1 MWHAIVIDKFNKINK
16 EVITMKKAKK
26 YAAILLA
33 VLMIA
38 TAFTACGGSDNG
50 GDGKVVMNVALA
62 GDIVR
67 LDPAFAYDN
76 DTSIVIDNICE
87 GLLCHDEN
95 NALKCNLA
103 ESWEAA
109 DPTTYVYH
117 LRQDVKFSD
126 GSDMT
131 VDDVVYSLQRHMD
144 ENLGSYM
151 NWFFEN
157 VESIEAT
164 GDYEVTVKLSQPDAN
179 WQYVLA
185 TSAGMIVKKDYA
197 EEKGEDFGSADGGI
211 IGTGPFKYES
221 WTSGSKVV
229 LTKNENYWDSSAKT
243 NVDEIDFS
251 IISDDTTLSTALKSG
266 QIDMAANFSTNLL
279 DTLHGYDNVTVCDNP
294 GMGIHYIAFNTA
306 REPFDDINVRK
317 AISYAI
323 DIDSISDNIVKETG
337 TKGGQLPMTDSLF
350 TVEPE
355 RWQEYVESL
364 PGHVYDLEKAKEY
377 MAKSSVPEGFSCNVL
392 VSQADSQRYDVAL
405 VLQQSL
411 SQIGIDVEVV
421 SVTSDELY
429 SYQFGNILDK
439 DGVRDY
445 DMLVATWGAD
455 YPDPSGNL
463 YPLYTTSN
471 IGAGGYNCA
480 SYSNKTVDE
489 LLSKASVTVDNT
501 ERMDLLFEV
510 CDIITEDEP
519 YYVYNYTRNFAVI
532 SNDYDYGDM
541 SIGSAWDWNFK
552 NMVCQK

>member
-1 MWHAIVIDKFNKINK
+1 
-16 EVITMKKAKK
+16 MKKAKK
-26 YAAILLA
+26 YVAILLA

-38 TAFTACGGSDNG
+38 TALSACGGGSDG
-50 GDGKVVMNVALA
+50 GNGKVVMNVALA

-144 ENLGSYM
+144 EKLGSYM

-164 GDYEVTVKLSQPDAN
+164 GDYEVTVKLSKPDAN

-197 EEKGEDFGSADGGI
+197 EEKGEDFGSAEGGI

-229 LTKNENYWDSSAKT
+229 LTKNENYWDGSAKT
-243 NVDEIDFS
+243 NIDEIDFS

-306 REPFDDINVRK
+306 RKPFDDVNVRK

-350 TVEPE
+350 TVETE
-355 RWQEYVESL
+355 RWQKYVESL
-364 PGHVYDLEKAKEY
+364 PGHVYDLDKAKEY
-377 MAKSSVPEGFSCNVL
+377 LAKSSVPEGFSCKVL

-405 VLQQSL
+405 VLQQAL
-411 SQIGIDVEVV
+411 SQIGIEVEVV

-480 SYSNKTVDE
+480 SYSNKTVDD
-489 LLSKASVTVDNT
+489 LLSKASVTVDDT
-501 ERMDLLFEV
+501 ERMDLLFKV
-510 CDIITEDEP
+510 CDIITEEEP
-519 YYVYNYTRNFAVI
+519 YYVYNYTRVFVVI
-532 SNDYDYGDM
+532 SNNCDYGDM

-552 NMVCQK
+552 NMVCEK

>member
-1 MWHAIVIDKFNKINK
+1 M
-16 EVITMKKAKK
+16 
-26 YAAILLA
+26 
-33 VLMIA
+33 
-38 TAFTACGGSDNG
+38 
-50 GDGKVVMNVALA
+50 
-62 GDIVR
+62 
-67 LDPAFAYDN
+67 
-76 DTSIVIDNICE
+76 
-87 GLLCHDEN
+87 
-95 NALKCNLA
+95 
-103 ESWEAA
+103 
-109 DPTTYVYH
+109 
-117 LRQDVKFSD
+117 
-126 GSDMT
+126 
-131 VDDVVYSLQRHMD
+131 
-144 ENLGSYM
+144 
-151 NWFFEN
+151 
-157 VESIEAT
+157 
-164 GDYEVTVKLSQPDAN
+164 
-179 WQYVLA
+179 
-185 TSAGMIVKKDYA
+185 
-197 EEKGEDFGSADGGI
+197 
-211 IGTGPFKYES
+211 
-221 WTSGSKVV
+221 

-355 RWQEYVESL
+355 RWQEYVENL